1 MTQQEVK
8 HELTQIEIKTYPGN
22 NDFKINSMKLFGIK
36 LKEVQVIEKKRL
48 QEKVYKKVVD
58 LYL

>member
-1 MTQQEVK
+1 
-8 HELTQIEIKTYPGN
+8 
-22 NDFKINSMKLFGIK
+22 MKLFGIK

-48 QEKVYKKVVD
+48 REKVYKKVVD